1 MAHSRYGEARGA
13 QDSEGAEGAQ
23 GAGDAQG
30 PSVLHVVNSSAEAQ
44 EVMRRWRASD
54 DDSPQY

>member
-23 GAGDAQG
+23 GAGDAQC